1 MKRRVLLITGNSV
14 PLPNA
19 AQLAGEGDEIV
30 RTRLKNR
37 DNVNPLVP
45 GSSPGGPTN
54 FSNHTA
60 LSDVLNA
67 QKSWKIPVFPA
78 FSALKHITSY
88 HRISLEVGALMGAH
102 FV

>member
-1 MKRRVLLITGNSV
+1 MLLITGKSV

-19 AQLAGEGDEIV
+19 AQMAGEGDEIV

-54 FSNHTA
+54 FSS
-60 LSDVLNA
+60 LDVL
-67 QKSWKIPVFPA
+67 Q
-78 FSALKHITSY
+78 
-88 HRISLEVGALMGAH
+88 SLVEFMSSC
-102 FV
+102 FNSN

>member
-1 MKRRVLLITGNSV
+1 MKHRVLLITGKSV

-54 FSNHTA
+54 FS
-60 LSDVLNA
+60 S
-67 QKSWKIPVFPA
+67 QGFC
-78 FSALKHITSY
+78 
-88 HRISLEVGALMGAH
+88 RSLGETINICFYSINYPKRSQGVSPHLMRLT
-102 FV
+102 VYLTV

>member
-1 MKRRVLLITGNSV
+1 MKHRVLLITGKSV

-54 FSNHTA
+54 FSSQDFCRG
-60 LSDVLNA
+60 LG
-67 QKSWKIPVFPA
+67 KSINIYFYWINYPKRSQGV
-78 FSALKHITSY
+78 
-88 HRISLEVGALMGAH
+88 SLHLTLLTVY
-102 FV
+102 FTV

>member
-1 MKRRVLLITGNSV
+1 MLLITGKSV

-45 GSSPGGPTN
+45 GSSPGGPT
-54 FSNHTA
+54 
-60 LSDVLNA
+60 
-67 QKSWKIPVFPA
+67 KSLIH
-78 FSALKHITSY
+78 SASVVTFAYGRDCFLRYLQLPKSLKGLDNPIG
-88 HRISLEVGALMGAH
+88 SLR
-102 FV
+102 

>member
-1 MKRRVLLITGNSV
+1 MKHRELLITGKSV

-54 FSNHTA
+54 FFSSNHDA
-60 LSDVLNA
+60 L
-67 QKSWKIPVFPA
+67 
-78 FSALKHITSY
+78 
-88 HRISLEVGALMGAH
+88 
-102 FV
+102 

>member
-1 MKRRVLLITGNSV
+1 MKHRVLLITGKSV

-19 AQLAGEGDEIV
+19 AQLAGEGGEIV

-54 FSNHTA
+54 FSSKD
-60 LSDVLNA
+60 LC
-67 QKSWKIPVFPA
+67 
-78 FSALKHITSY
+78 
-88 HRISLEVGALMGAH
+88 RSLGQTINICFYWINYPKRSQGVSLH
-102 FV
+102 LTRLTVHLTV

>member
-1 MKRRVLLITGNSV
+1 MASLREPQVFLITGKSV

-19 AQLAGEGDEIV
+19 VSETGEGGEIV

-54 FSNHTA
+54 FSNR
-60 LSDVLNA
+60 SV
-67 QKSWKIPVFPA
+67 V
-78 FSALKHITSY
+78 Y
-88 HRISLEVGALMGAH
+88 GAA
-102 FV
+102 